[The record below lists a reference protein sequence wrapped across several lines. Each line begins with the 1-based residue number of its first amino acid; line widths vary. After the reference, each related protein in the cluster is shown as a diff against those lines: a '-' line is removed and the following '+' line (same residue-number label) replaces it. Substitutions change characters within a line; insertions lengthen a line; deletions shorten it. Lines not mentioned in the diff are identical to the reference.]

1 MSIEFTHTTNIHYPN
16 LSVRQRIPCSRLA
29 VVLSHPIQYHIPWI
43 KGLTDRKVKIKIF
56 YTWSQSENGSYFD
69 EGFGRQIKWDIPLL
83 EGYEYQFVKN
93 TAKKPGTHHFFG
105 IMNPTLNEEIEAW
118 APDYV
123 MIHGWNFYSHLNCI
137 LHFHKK
143 TPIIF
148 AGDSTLLNETNFIRK
163 LARRIFLKWVY
174 QHVDFACY
182 AGAHNKNY
190 FIKHG
195 LNRSQLKYLPHSVDT
210 QLFSE
215 PDEEYG
221 KSADAWRNE
230 LGIPRDHLVVLY
242 AGKLIPVKNPGFLLK
257 LASACT
263 ELPITF
269 LIVGNG
275 SLEEDLKKEAQHLG
289 NVKFL
294 DFQNQQQM
302 PIIYRMGDV
311 FILPSIS
318 ETWGL
323 CISEAMACGRPVMVS
338 ELVGCAIDMV
348 EEYKTG
354 ISFNLDDTEKCIAFI
369 KKLSENKMLSKEMGE
384 YAKSRME
391 GFSADHKTDKLYNL
405 LNSLEI
411 NQPLQ

>member
-1 MSIEFTHTTNIHYPN
+1 MSIEVKPIHSISFPALPVGHKAPY
-16 LSVRQRIPCSRLA
+16 SRLA

-43 KGLTDRKVKIKIF
+43 KGLTDRKIKIKIF

-83 EGYEYQFVKN
+83 EGYDYQFVKN

-105 IMNPTLNEEIEAW
+105 IINPTLNEEIEAW
-118 APDYV
+118 APDYL

-137 LHFHKK
+137 LYFHKK

-163 LARRIFLKWVY
+163 LARRVFLKWVY

-195 LNRSQLKYLPHSVDT
+195 LSRSQLKYLPHSVDT
-210 QLFSE
+210 QFFSE
-215 PDEEYG
+215 PEEEYS
-221 KSADAWRNE
+221 KSAEEWRTQM
-230 LGIPRDHLVVLY
+230 GIPNDHLVVLY

-263 ELPITF
+263 KLPITF

-275 SLEEDLKKEAQHLG
+275 SLEGDLKKEAQHLG

-302 PIIYRMGDV
+302 PVIYRMGDV

-338 ELVGCAIDMV
+338 ELVGCGIDIV
-348 EEYKTG
+348 EENKSG
-354 ISFNLDDTEKCIAFI
+354 INFHLNDTSKCIDFI
-369 KKLSENKMLSKEMGE
+369 KKLVENKSLVKQMGNH
-384 YAKSRME
+384 AKRKINV
-391 GFSADHKTDKLYNL
+391 FSADSKIENLYNML
-405 LNSLEI
+405 ASLETLK
-411 NQPLQ
+411 QEA